1 MDKRETTFH
10 YQRTV
15 RLILLGIF
23 ALLMMAA
30 TPAEEEVSNAGQK
43 WLQLLDDQQF
53 DASWKQAASQFRD
66 QVTLE
71 QWVASLKRFREP
83 LGALVSRSTARV
95 DFTNVLRGAPDAS
108 YAIIHYKTD
117 FKNKNAV
124 TERLTLVKEEGKWEA
139 AAYAIH

>member
-1 MDKRETTFH
+1 MDKREMIFH

-23 ALLMMAA
+23 ALLMTAA

>member
-1 MDKRETTFH
+1 MIFRN
-10 YQRTV
+10 QRTV

-23 ALLMMAA
+23 ALLMTAA
-30 TPAEEEVSNAGQK
+30 TPAEEEASNAGQK
-43 WLQLLDDQQF
+43 WLQTLDDQQF